1 MTTLASRKN
10 GLSVC
15 WPVGTPSAPGGHG
28 KYEIKSICVFFLH
41 CLTICANIYPS
52 LTDAPQPQLLLHWSL
67 TSSSAKT
74 KKHMLWLAHWLT
86 TSPHILLLLSL
97 QRCRSRL
104 SCCSLLSF
112 IAWLTLFPFS
122 STFSILNSFIPMSNA
137 CCNEDKEPW
146 VELIDLKYY
155 HNIFYYIHAFA
166 NKSLLSYV

>member
-28 KYEIKSICVFFLH
+28 KYEIKSVCVFFSILPHNGVQKCTQVWLMLH
-41 CLTICANIYPS
+41 SHSFYSTGLWHRH
-52 LTDAPQPQLLLHWSL
+52 QLRQRS
-67 TSSSAKT
+67 TG
-74 KKHMLWLAHWLT
+74 HMLRLAHWLT
-86 TSPHILLLLSL
+86 TSPHILLRSL

-122 STFSILNSFIPMSNA
+122 SPFSVLNSFTSVTCTRSSPCLTRVAVTTKNLES
-137 CCNEDKEPW
+137 
-146 VELIDLKYY
+146 
-155 HNIFYYIHAFA
+155 
-166 NKSLLSYV
+166 S